1 MNIGMLIFRLVA
13 GLAMAAHGSQKLF
26 GWFGAGGITGTGAFL
41 ESIGFRPGNRF
52 AVMAGLSEFLSGLL
66 LALGLMNPVG
76 PALMVSV
83 MLIAIVTV
91 HLGYGFFAQNNGPE
105 LAILY
110 IAGAL
115 AVGFAGPGQYS
126 LDHLLGLDSVIPET
140 AIWIALAL
148 GVVGALGN
156 LAMRHPTQ
164 VPAKSS

>member
-1 MNIGMLIFRLVA
+1 MNIGILIFRLVA
-13 GLAMAAHGSQKLF
+13 GLAMAAHGAQKLF
-26 GWFGAGGITGTGAFL
+26 GWFGGGGIRGTGAFL
-41 ESIGFRPGNRF
+41 ESIGFRPGSRF

-91 HLGYGFFAQNNGPE
+91 HLGHGFFAQNNGPE

-115 AVGFAGPGQYS
+115 GVGFAGPGQYS
-126 LDHLLGLDSVIPET
+126 LDHLLGLDSAIPEI
-140 AIWIALAL
+140 ALWIAFGLS
-148 GVVGALGN
+148 VVGTLGN
-156 LAMRHPTQ
+156 LAMRHSTQ
-164 VPAKSS
+164 LPARSS